1 MDLPERYLGPWRE
14 VAADATRRRIRLEV
28 LVAGEDPPYVDEGGT
43 LRGAFALISARR
55 FGSQETVGAGF
66 ETFDGVLAAARR
78 HVAAQPL
85 PGPDSLREELT
96 TFGKR
101 LAVAGPRDFAG
112 KRPTQMYVD
121 FRDRILPLAWDN
133 LVDSTKLEVLE
144 DFVRRVGHT
153 TDDPERI
160 PVDDWRALAA
170 EARGLVP

>member
-1 MDLPERYLGPWRE
+1 MELPERYVDPWRE
-14 VAADATRRRIRLEV
+14 ISAEANRRKIRLEV
-28 LVAGEDPPYVDEGGT
+28 IVAEEPYVDEGGT
-43 LRGAFALISARR
+43 LRGAFGLRASRR
-55 FGSQETVGAGF
+55 FGNAEAVGSGF
-66 ETFDGVLAAARR
+66 ETFDGAMQAARR
-78 HVAAQPL
+78 YIAAQPI
-85 PGPDSLREELT
+85 PGPDALREELV

-101 LAVAGPRDFAG
+101 LAVAGPRDFSG
-112 KRPTQMYVD
+112 RRPTQMYVD

-144 DFVRRVGHT
+144 DFVRRVGQS